1 MKYNWAG
8 GKSGKDKPVPSG
20 SSQSKE
26 EEWDA
31 VSPSISALLQGRGNT
46 VIYRLTDKWWIDI

>member
-31 VSPSISALLQGRGNT
+31 VSPSISALLQGRGN
-46 VIYRLTDKWWIDI
+46 I